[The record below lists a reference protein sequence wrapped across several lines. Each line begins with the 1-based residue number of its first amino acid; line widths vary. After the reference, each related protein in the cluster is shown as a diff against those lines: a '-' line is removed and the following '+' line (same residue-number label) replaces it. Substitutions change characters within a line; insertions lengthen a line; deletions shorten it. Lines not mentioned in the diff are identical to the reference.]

1 MCHLSATAFVACSLM
16 LRHTRILKILKTA
29 HAGEII
35 RGSEA
40 RIRERVYMA
49 AGLYYLFDLEVNP

>member
-1 MCHLSATAFVACSLM
+1 M